1 MNWAGSEEQHMKKKE
16 MNLVRISES
25 QALWLQMQMRMALPP
40 LFFPAVKALLVS
52 LWARLC

>member
-1 MNWAGSEEQHMKKKE
+1 MKKKE
-16 MNLVRISES
+16 MDLVRISES
-25 QALWLQMQMRMALPP
+25 QALWLQMQIRMALPP